1 MKQFILCI
9 LITFYGTAL
18 SHASSNTVDCTMEEM
33 NDSISF
39 VIPETMSKVPTVDF
53 AYPIK
58 VIEFSMRSGNLLLVA
73 VDQEDPSRPRLFIS
87 AQLNKK
93 NKTYIGQFMTDSG
106 GNEIQL
112 DNGVVTCKVN
122 GIHN

>member
-9 LITFYGTAL
+9 LITFGTAL
-18 SHASSNTVDCTMEEM
+18 SHASSNTVECTMEEM
-33 NDSISF
+33 NDTISF
-39 VIPETMSKVPTVDF
+39 VIPETMAKVPSVDF
-53 AYPIK
+53 DYPIK
-58 VIEFSMRSGNLLLVA
+58 VIQFSMRSGNLLLVA
-73 VDQEDPSRPRLFIS
+73 VDQEDSSRPRLFIS

-122 GIHN
+122 GTDH